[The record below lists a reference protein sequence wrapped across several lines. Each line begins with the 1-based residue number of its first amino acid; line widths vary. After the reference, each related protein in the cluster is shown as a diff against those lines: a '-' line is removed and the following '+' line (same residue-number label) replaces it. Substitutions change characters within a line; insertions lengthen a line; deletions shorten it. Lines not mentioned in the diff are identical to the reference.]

1 MQIIVKICI
10 FALMDDINEIFNLTD
25 KQPQPQAGSLL
36 VAKPTVDDLC
46 FKRSVIMMI
55 DISSQAVTS
64 QEGTDDLLMFQALAD
79 SLNNESMKASIQQ
92 VTFLT
97 DQILQEQSQMD
108 SLQVDPQLQKDL
120 ELCNSVLKDSKFSTL
135 KLSEQLKLIKKQQE
149 LSNQFTTQV
158 LEQQSML
165 STSRSNIAN
174 NMRSLF
180 RAYNELLTI
189 LTKIIK
195 SQDEDI
201 KMLIT
206 EIATIQSDSQTLV
219 DQLNLCLVLERQQ
232 KELIDYMN
240 KQNRNA
246 YIYGNVVTTIPGLLV
261 MAKGF
266 ADLAMSD
273 ADPVKVDATRSV
285 VL

>member
-1 MQIIVKICI
+1 
-10 FALMDDINEIFNLTD
+10 
-25 KQPQPQAGSLL
+25 
-36 VAKPTVDDLC
+36 
-46 FKRSVIMMI
+46 
-55 DISSQAVTS
+55 
-64 QEGTDDLLMFQALAD
+64 
-79 SLNNESMKASIQQ
+79 
-92 VTFLT
+92 
-97 DQILQEQSQMD
+97 
-108 SLQVDPQLQKDL
+108 
-120 ELCNSVLKDSKFSTL
+120 
-135 KLSEQLKLIKKQQE
+135 
-149 LSNQFTTQV
+149 
-158 LEQQSML
+158 
-165 STSRSNIAN
+165 
-174 NMRSLF
+174 MRSLF

-232 KELIDYMN
+232 KELIDYMD

-266 ADLAMSD
+266 ADLAMSG
-273 ADPVKVDATRSV
+273 ADPVKVDMAWKWIAAGAITELGMHVVYPQCLYPSDWHYQTYQRPLDLLARMPLQYRRLVTAKVTQKSSLLSPYTRLRTFLQSDM
-285 VL
+285 LD